1 MGSSFSSSVTR
12 IYSDIFA
19 GTHCGVQGGG
29 RAISDHP
36 QRPVALPV
44 LPSRCLPP
52 VFPTGRPRPPL
63 SASAPPCPGPTGPGE
78 TSPRPGAG
86 PSRRGRA
93 EGSPRALQRPA
104 CRQPRS
110 EGTRGD
116 PRALAAAHRARRER
130 RLREPCAAQR
140 PAALRCRRTK
150 WRPRPPSEAGPGRG
164 ANHPQHRGGDEE
176 KERNSAAGAR
186 LAAGSAT
193 GPELRLRS
201 AASETAAHEA
211 GAAAAKGE
219 GAAAG
224 TAAPPPQGTGG
235 TARAAPASRAGLREG
250 AAAASQPPHSPHGG
264 RATPLRRPPAR
275 PVRSCVSQAGRRQ
288 LGSVLRIR

>member
-1 MGSSFSSSVTR
+1 M
-12 IYSDIFA
+12 
-19 GTHCGVQGGG
+19 QGGG

-44 LPSRCLPP
+44 LPSRCHPPP

-110 EGTRGD
+110 EATPGRSLPLTGHEGSGVSGSPV
-116 PRALAAAHRARRER
+116 PRSA
-130 RLREPCAAQR
+130 P
-140 PAALRCRRTK
+140 
-150 WRPRPPSEAGPGRG
+150 PPS
-164 ANHPQHRGGDEE
+164 
-176 KERNSAAGAR
+176 
-186 LAAGSAT
+186 
-193 GPELRLRS
+193 
-201 AASETAAHEA
+201 
-211 GAAAAKGE
+211 AAAAQNG
-219 GAAAG
+219 GRGPPQRPGRAAG
-224 TAAPPPQGTGG
+224 RTTRSTGGGMKRRRETARRGHAWLRGALRDRGCGSARLHTKRQPTKPGRRQQREKGRLPVLLPPPQGTGG
-235 TARAAPASRAGLREG
+235 TARAARASRAGLREG

-275 PVRSCVSQAGRRQ
+275 PVRSCVSQAGRRL

>member
-1 MGSSFSSSVTR
+1 M
-12 IYSDIFA
+12 
-19 GTHCGVQGGG
+19 QGGG

-110 EGTRGD
+110 EATPGRSLPLTGHEGSGVSGSPV
-116 PRALAAAHRARRER
+116 PRSAPPPSAAAAQNGGRGPPQRPGRAAGRTTRSTGGGMKRRRETARRGHAW
-130 RLREPCAAQR
+130 LRG
-140 PAALRCRRTK
+140 ALRDRGCGSARLHTKRQPTKPGRRQQREK
-150 WRPRPPSEAGPGRG
+150 GRLPVLLPPPARHRWYGPGRACVARG
-164 ANHPQHRGGDEE
+164 ATGRGG
-176 KERNSAAGAR
+176 GR
-186 LAAGSAT
+186 L
-193 GPELRLRS
+193 
-201 AASETAAHEA
+201 TA
-211 GAAAAKGE
+211 
-219 GAAAG
+219 
-224 TAAPPPQGTGG
+224 P
-235 TARAAPASRAGLREG
+235 
-250 AAAASQPPHSPHGG
+250 SQPPWRPGHPPE
-264 RATPLRRPPAR
+264 APPCPPCEELR
-275 PVRSCVSQAGRRQ
+275 
-288 LGSVLRIR
+288 